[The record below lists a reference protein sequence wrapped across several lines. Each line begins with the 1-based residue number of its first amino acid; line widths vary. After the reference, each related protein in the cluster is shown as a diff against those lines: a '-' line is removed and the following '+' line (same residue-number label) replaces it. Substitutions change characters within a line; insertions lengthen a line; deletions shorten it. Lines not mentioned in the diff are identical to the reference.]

1 KDPVSG
7 HSVERLSTYNGH
19 TAAVRWDT
27 RNVLTGSAE
36 NNCRLWDCVKRKCML
51 DFTGNII
58 MFSTDKQ
65 MGCQGFMN
73 FIDPREPQI
82 DSIFCRA
89 CDNEE
94 HFCCLFVSILE
105 KKAEKHSRHIN
116 DIQTSVDLTMFISV
130 SKDNTAKLFDSAF
143 LDHSKTFKTE
153 RPGKSAVVMGGGQ
166 EAIEVT
172 TTFTRIARFEARFF
186 HAVYEEEFGEDG
198 HVRWRPKVLVPHYS

>member
-1 KDPVSG
+1 GDLFSVAKDPV
-7 HSVERLSTYNGH
+7 R
-19 TAAVRWDT
+19 DT

-36 NNCRLWDCVKRKCML
+36 NNCRLWDCKFLNPKTTIKTTRRL

-186 HAVYEEEFGEDG
+186 HAVYEEEFGRGQRSFWSHQLCGFQE
-198 HVRWRPKVLVPHYS
+198 V